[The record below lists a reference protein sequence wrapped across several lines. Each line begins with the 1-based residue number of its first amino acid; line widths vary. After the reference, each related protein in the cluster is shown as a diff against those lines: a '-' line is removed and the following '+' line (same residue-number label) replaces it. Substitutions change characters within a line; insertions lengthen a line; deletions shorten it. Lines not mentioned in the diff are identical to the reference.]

1 MLIKNIRYSTITTI
15 SRLVSGFF
23 LIFILARLLTLSDFG
38 ILTYSLV
45 FANLL
50 ALIIEYGYELKL
62 SKDTA
67 KNLNDIGILTWRAV
81 KVKLSLLIF
90 VSIVLFIL
98 GIFAY
103 PDPTTYKI
111 MFIFTVS
118 SVFNS
123 FAKHFLIPYRSI
135 DRFDVEAKYVFINNI
150 LLFGVVALV
159 AYFSRNITAI
169 ALGFLCVKIIYS
181 TLTVRRFIADFG
193 LDFGTL
199 NLLAELKQTFPY
211 AVHIAVGAMYLNI
224 DTIILKEFVS
234 NSEIGIYQ
242 AGMRAMAAA
251 TIGLGI
257 LNSVLIPRLSSL
269 VDGSKNQLIELS
281 TKFNLFTLIL
291 GVSTA
296 VIVNIFSNELIYL
309 VYGEKF
315 STLSNY
321 VIYFSIIIFL
331 RYFGVVYGA
340 LLTISDKQKIRTY
353 GVLFTLLFIILVDLY
368 VIPTYRLYGALFT
381 LIAAHII
388 LTIIYFYFA
397 YKEYKTSFL
406 NFNYVK

>member
-98 GIFAY
+98 GVLEY

-111 MFIFTVS
+111 VFIFS
-118 SVFNS
+118 ISEVFNS

-135 DRFDVEAKYVFINNI
+135 DRFDVEAKFVFINNI
-150 LLFGVVALV
+150 LLFVIVALV

-269 VDGSKNQLIELS
+269 VDESKDQLIELS
-281 TKFNLFTLIL
+281 TKFNLITFIL
-291 GVSTA
+291 GLLIA
-296 VIVNIFSNELIYL
+296 LMVNIFSNELIYI

-321 VIYFSIIIFL
+321 VIYFSIIIFF
-331 RYFGVVYGA
+331 RYFSVVYGV
-340 LLTISDKQKIRTY
+340 LLTISDKQKVRTY
-353 GVLFTLLFIILVDLY
+353 GVLFTLLFIIVVDLL
-368 VIPTYRLYGALFT
+368 VIPTYGIHGALYT

-388 LTIIYFYFA
+388 LTAIYFYFA

>member
-1 MLIKNIRYSTITTI
+1 MLLKNIRYSIVTTI

-50 ALIIEYGYELKL
+50 VLIIEYGYELKL
-62 SKDTA
+62 SKDSA
-67 KNLNDIGILTWRAV
+67 KNLNAISILTSTAL
-81 KVKLSLLIF
+81 KVKLSLLSF
-90 VSIVLFIL
+90 VFIILFIL
-98 GIFAY
+98 GVLDY
-103 PDPTTYKI
+103 PDPTTFKI
-111 MFIFTVS
+111 VFIFS
-118 SVFNS
+118 ISAVFNS

-135 DRFDVEAKYVFINNI
+135 DRFDVEAKFVFINNI
-150 LLFGVVALV
+150 LLFGIVTVV

-169 ALGFLCVKIIYS
+169 ALGFLCVKILYS
-181 TLTVRRFIADFG
+181 TFTVRRFIADFG
-193 LDFGTL
+193 LKFDSV

-224 DTIILKEFVS
+224 DTIILREFVS

-257 LNSVLIPRLSSL
+257 FNSVLIPKLSSL
-269 VDGSKNQLIELS
+269 VDENKDQLIALS
-281 TKFNLFTLIL
+281 TKFNFFALIL
-291 GVSTA
+291 GLLIA
-296 VIVNIFSNELIYL
+296 LMVNIFSDELIYI
-309 VYGEKF
+309 VYGKKF

-321 VIYFSIIIFL
+321 VIYFSIIIFF
-331 RYFGVVYGA
+331 RYFSVVYGA
-340 LLTISDKQKIRTY
+340 LLTISDKQRIRTY
-353 GVLFTLLFIILVDLY
+353 GVLFTLLFIIVVDLL
-368 VIPTYRLYGALFT
+368 VIPTYGIHGALYT

-388 LTIIYFYFA
+388 LTAIYFYFA
-397 YKEYKTSFL
+397 FREYKTSFL

>member
-1 MLIKNIRYSTITTI
+1 MLIKNIRYSTVTTI

-50 ALIIEYGYELKL
+50 VLIIEYGYELKL
-62 SKDTA
+62 SKDSA
-67 KNLNDIGILTWRAV
+67 KNLNDISILTSTAL
-81 KVKLSLLIF
+81 KVKLSLLSF
-90 VSIVLFIL
+90 VIIILFIL
-98 GIFAY
+98 GVLDY
-103 PDPTTYKI
+103 PDPTTFKI
-111 MFIFTVS
+111 VFIFSIS

-135 DRFDVEAKYVFINNI
+135 DRFDVEAKFVFINNI
-150 LLFGVVALV
+150 LLFGIVALV

-169 ALGFLCVKIIYS
+169 ALGFLFVKILYS
-181 TLTVRRFIADFG
+181 IFTVRRFIADFG
-193 LDFGTL
+193 LKFDSV

-211 AVHIAVGAMYLNI
+211 AIHIAVGAMYLNI
-224 DTIILKEFVS
+224 DTIILREFVS

-257 LNSVLIPRLSSL
+257 FNSVLIPKLSSL
-269 VDGSKNQLIELS
+269 VGENKDQLIELS
-281 TKFNLFTLIL
+281 TKFNLFALIL
-291 GVSTA
+291 GLLIA
-296 VIVNIFSNELIYL
+296 LMVNIFSDELIYI
-309 VYGEKF
+309 VYGKKF

-321 VIYFSIIIFL
+321 VIYFSIIIFF
-331 RYFGVVYGA
+331 RYFSVVYGA

-353 GVLFTLLFIILVDLY
+353 GVLFTLLFIIVVDLLA
-368 VIPTYRLYGALFT
+368 IPTYGIHGALYT

-388 LTIIYFYFA
+388 LTAIYFYFA
-397 YKEYKTSFL
+397 FREYKTSFL

>member
-1 MLIKNIRYSTITTI
+1 MLLKNIKYSTITTI

-50 ALIIEYGYELKL
+50 VLIIEYGYELKL
-62 SKDTA
+62 SKDSA
-67 KNLNDIGILTWRAV
+67 KNLNDISILTSTAI
-81 KVKLSLLIF
+81 KVKLLLLSF
-90 VSIVLFIL
+90 VIIILFIL
-98 GIFAY
+98 GVLDY

-111 MFIFTVS
+111 VFIFS
-118 SVFNS
+118 ISAVFNS

-135 DRFDVEAKYVFINNI
+135 DRFDVEAKFVFINNI

-159 AYFSRNITAI
+159 AYFSRNITVI
-169 ALGFLCVKIIYS
+169 ALGFLCVKILYS
-181 TLTVRRFIADFG
+181 TFTVRRFIADFG
-193 LDFGTL
+193 LKFGSV
-199 NLLAELKQTFPY
+199 NLLAELKKTFPY

-224 DTIILKEFVS
+224 DTIILREFVS

-257 LNSVLIPRLSSL
+257 FNSVLIPKLSSL
-269 VDGSKNQLIELS
+269 VDENKVQLIELS
-281 TKFNLFTLIL
+281 TKFNLITLISGL
-291 GVSTA
+291 LIA
-296 VIVNIFSNELIYL
+296 LMVNIFSNELIYI
-309 VYGEKF
+309 VYGKKF

-321 VIYFSIIIFL
+321 VIYFSIIIFF
-331 RYFGVVYGA
+331 RYFSVVYGA
-340 LLTISDKQKIRTY
+340 LLTISDKQKVRTY
-353 GVLFTLLFIILVDLY
+353 AVLFTLLFIIVVDLL
-368 VIPTYRLYGALFT
+368 VIPTYGIHGALYT

-388 LTIIYFYFA
+388 LTAIYFYFA
-397 YKEYKTSFL
+397 FKEYKTSFL
-406 NFNYVK
+406 NLNYVK

>member
-1 MLIKNIRYSTITTI
+1 MLLKNIRYSIVTTI

-50 ALIIEYGYELKL
+50 VLIIEYGYEFKL
-62 SKDTA
+62 SKDSA
-67 KNLNDIGILTWRAV
+67 KNLNAISILTSTAL
-81 KVKLSLLIF
+81 KVKLSLLSF
-90 VSIVLFIL
+90 VFIILFIL
-98 GIFAY
+98 GVLDY
-103 PDPTTYKI
+103 PDPTTFKI
-111 MFIFTVS
+111 VFIFS
-118 SVFNS
+118 ISAVFNS

-135 DRFDVEAKYVFINNI
+135 DRFDVEAKFVFINNI
-150 LLFGVVALV
+150 LLFGIVTVV

-169 ALGFLCVKIIYS
+169 ALGFLCVKILYS
-181 TLTVRRFIADFG
+181 TFTVRRFIADFG
-193 LDFGTL
+193 LKFDSV

-224 DTIILKEFVS
+224 DTIILREFVS

-257 LNSVLIPRLSSL
+257 FNSVLIPKLSSL
-269 VDGSKNQLIELS
+269 VDENKDQLIALS
-281 TKFNLFTLIL
+281 TKFNFFALIL
-291 GVSTA
+291 GLLIA
-296 VIVNIFSNELIYL
+296 LMVNIFSDELIYI
-309 VYGEKF
+309 VYGKKF

-321 VIYFSIIIFL
+321 VIYFSIIIFF
-331 RYFGVVYGA
+331 RYFSVVYGA
-340 LLTISDKQKIRTY
+340 LLTISDKQRIRTY
-353 GVLFTLLFIILVDLY
+353 GVLFTLLFIIVVDLL
-368 VIPTYRLYGALFT
+368 VIPTYGIHGALYT

-388 LTIIYFYFA
+388 LTAIYFYFA
-397 YKEYKTSFL
+397 FREYKTSFL

>member
-1 MLIKNIRYSTITTI
+1 MLLKNIRYSTVTTI

-50 ALIIEYGYELKL
+50 VLIIEYGYELKL
-62 SKDTA
+62 SKDSA
-67 KNLNDIGILTWRAV
+67 KNLNAISILTSTAL
-81 KVKLSLLIF
+81 KVKLSLLSF
-90 VSIVLFIL
+90 VFIILFIL
-98 GIFAY
+98 GVLDY
-103 PDPTTYKI
+103 PDPTTFKI
-111 MFIFTVS
+111 VFIFS
-118 SVFNS
+118 ISAVFNS

-135 DRFDVEAKYVFINNI
+135 DRFDVEAKFVFINNI
-150 LLFGVVALV
+150 LLFGIVTVV

-169 ALGFLCVKIIYS
+169 ALGFLCVKILYS
-181 TLTVRRFIADFG
+181 TFTVRRFIADFG
-193 LDFGTL
+193 LKFGSI

-224 DTIILKEFVS
+224 DTIILREFVS

-257 LNSVLIPRLSSL
+257 FNSVLIPKLSSL
-269 VDGSKNQLIELS
+269 VDENKDQLIALS
-281 TKFNLFTLIL
+281 TKFNFFALIL
-291 GVSTA
+291 GLLIA
-296 VIVNIFSNELIYL
+296 LMVNIFSDELIYI
-309 VYGEKF
+309 VYGKKF

-321 VIYFSIIIFL
+321 VSYFSIIIFF
-331 RYFGVVYGA
+331 RYFSVVYGA

-353 GVLFTLLFIILVDLY
+353 GVLFTLLFIIVVDLL
-368 VIPTYRLYGALFT
+368 VIPTYGIHGALYT

-388 LTIIYFYFA
+388 LTAIYFYFA
-397 YKEYKTSFL
+397 FREYKTSFL

>member
-1 MLIKNIRYSTITTI
+1 MLLNNIRYSTVTTL

-50 ALIIEYGYELKL
+50 VLIIEYGYEFKL
-62 SKDTA
+62 SKDSA
-67 KNLNDIGILTWRAV
+67 KNLNDISILTSTAI
-81 KVKLSLLIF
+81 KVKLSLLSF
-90 VSIVLFIL
+90 VIIILFIL
-98 GIFAY
+98 GVLDY
-103 PDPTTYKI
+103 PDPKTYKI
-111 MFIFTVS
+111 LFIFS
-118 SVFNS
+118 ISAVFNS

-150 LLFGVVALV
+150 LLFGTVALV

-169 ALGFLCVKIIYS
+169 ALGFLFVKILYS
-181 TLTVRRFIADFG
+181 TFTVRRFIADFG
-193 LDFGTL
+193 LKFDAI

-224 DTIILKEFVS
+224 DTIILREFIS

-257 LNSVLIPRLSSL
+257 FNSVLIPKLSSL
-269 VDGSKNQLIELS
+269 VDKNKDQLIELS
-281 TKFNLFTLIL
+281 TKFNLITLIL
-291 GVSTA
+291 GVLIA
-296 VIVNIFSNELIYL
+296 LIVNVFSNELIYI

-315 STLSNY
+315 SALSNY
-321 VIYFSIIIFL
+321 VIYFSIIIFF
-331 RYFGVVYGA
+331 RYFSVVYGA
-340 LLTISDKQKIRTY
+340 LLTISDKQNVRTY
-353 GVLFTLLFIILVDLY
+353 GVLFTLLFIIVVDLL
-368 VIPTYRLYGALFT
+368 VIPTYGIHGALYT

-388 LTIIYFYFA
+388 LAIIYFYFA
-397 YKEYKTSFL
+397 FREYKTSFL
-406 NFNYVK
+406 NFKYVK

>member
-1 MLIKNIRYSTITTI
+1 MLLKNIRYSTVTTI

-50 ALIIEYGYELKL
+50 VLIIEYGYELKL
-62 SKDTA
+62 SKDSA
-67 KNLNDIGILTWRAV
+67 KNLNDISILTSTAL
-81 KVKLSLLIF
+81 KVKLSLLSF
-90 VSIVLFIL
+90 VIIILFIL
-98 GIFAY
+98 GVLDY
-103 PDPTTYKI
+103 PDPTTFKI
-111 MFIFTVS
+111 VFIFSIS

-135 DRFDVEAKYVFINNI
+135 DRFDVEAKFVFINNI
-150 LLFGVVALV
+150 LLFGIVALV

-169 ALGFLCVKIIYS
+169 ALGFLFVKILYS
-181 TLTVRRFIADFG
+181 IFTVRRFIADFG
-193 LDFGTL
+193 LKFDSV

-224 DTIILKEFVS
+224 DTIILREFVS

-257 LNSVLIPRLSSL
+257 FNSVLIPKLSSL
-269 VDGSKNQLIELS
+269 VGENKDQLIELS
-281 TKFNLFTLIL
+281 TKFNLFALIL
-291 GVSTA
+291 GLLIA
-296 VIVNIFSNELIYL
+296 LMVNIFSDELIYI
-309 VYGEKF
+309 VYGKKF

-321 VIYFSIIIFL
+321 VIYFSIIIFF
-331 RYFGVVYGA
+331 RYFSVVYGA

-353 GVLFTLLFIILVDLY
+353 GVLFTLLFIIVVDLLA
-368 VIPTYRLYGALFT
+368 IPTYGIHGALYT

-388 LTIIYFYFA
+388 LTAIYFYFA
-397 YKEYKTSFL
+397 FREYKTSFL

>member
-1 MLIKNIRYSTITTI
+1 MLINNIRYSTITTV

-23 LIFILARLLTLSDFG
+23 LIFILARLLTLSAFG
-38 ILTYSLV
+38 ILTYSIV

-50 ALIIEYGYELKL
+50 VLIIEYGYELKL

-67 KNLNDIGILTWRAV
+67 RNLNDIGILTWRAV
-81 KVKLSLLIF
+81 KVKLLLLIF
-90 VSIVLFIL
+90 VIIILFIL
-98 GIFAY
+98 GIFSY

-111 MFIFTVS
+111 IFILCIS

-123 FAKHFLIPYRSI
+123 FAKHFLIPYRSV

-150 LLFGVVALV
+150 LLFWVVALI
-159 AYFSRNITAI
+159 AYSSRNITAI

-181 TLTVRRFIADFG
+181 TLTVRKFISDFG
-193 LDFGTL
+193 FKFDTV
-199 NLLAELKQTFPY
+199 NLFDELKQTFPY
-211 AVHIAVGAMYLNI
+211 AVHIAVGALYLNI
-224 DTIILKEFVS
+224 DTIILRAFVS

-242 AGMRAMAAA
+242 AGMRAMAAT

-257 LNSVLIPRLSSL
+257 LNSVLIPKLSSL
-269 VDGSKNQLIELS
+269 VDKSKDQLIELS
-281 TKFNLFTLIL
+281 TKFNLVAFIL
-291 GVSTA
+291 GVLIA
-296 VIVNIFSNELIYL
+296 FIVNIFSNELIYL

-353 GVLFTLLFIILVDLY
+353 GVLFTLLFIIVVDLF
-368 VIPTYRLYGALFT
+368 VIPTYELYGALYT
-381 LIAAHII
+381 LIASHII
-388 LTIIYFYFA
+388 LNTIYFYFA
-397 YKEYKTSFL
+397 YKEYRTSF
-406 NFNYVK
+406 FNIAYVK

>member
-1 MLIKNIRYSTITTI
+1 MLLKNIRYSTITTV

-23 LIFILARLLTLSDFG
+23 LIFILARLLTLSAFG
-38 ILTYSLV
+38 ILTYSIV

-50 ALIIEYGYELKL
+50 VLIIEYGYELKL

-67 KNLNDIGILTWRAV
+67 KNLNEIGILTWRAV
-81 KVKLSLLIF
+81 KVKLLLLIF
-90 VSIVLFIL
+90 VIIILFIL
-98 GIFAY
+98 GVFSY

-111 MFIFTVS
+111 ILILCIS

-150 LLFGVVALV
+150 LLFWVVALI

-181 TLTVRRFIADFG
+181 TFTVRRFIADFG
-193 LDFGTL
+193 LKFDTI
-199 NLLAELKQTFPY
+199 NLFYELKQTFPY

-224 DTIILKEFVS
+224 DTIILKEFVT
-234 NSEIGIYQ
+234 NSEIGLYQ

-257 LNSVLIPRLSSL
+257 LNSVLIPKLSSL
-269 VDGSKNQLIELS
+269 VDGRKDQLIKLS
-281 TKFNLFTLIL
+281 TKFNLFALIL
-291 GVSTA
+291 GVLTA

-315 STLSNY
+315 STLSDY
-321 VIYFSIIIFL
+321 VIYFSIIIFF
-331 RYFGVVYGA
+331 RYFSVVYGA
-340 LLTISDKQKIRTY
+340 LLTISNKQKIRTY
-353 GVLFTLLFIILVDLY
+353 GVLFTLLFIIVGDLL
-368 VIPTYRLYGALFT
+368 VIPIYELHGALFT

-388 LTIIYFYFA
+388 LAAIYFWFA
-397 YKEYKTSFL
+397 FKEYKTSFL
-406 NFNYVK
+406 NLNYVK

>member
-1 MLIKNIRYSTITTI
+1 MLLKNIRYSTITNV

-50 ALIIEYGYELKL
+50 VLIIEYGYEIKL
-62 SKDTA
+62 SKDSA
-67 KNLNDIGILTWRAV
+67 KNLNDISILTSTAI
-81 KVKLSLLIF
+81 KVKLSLLSF
-90 VSIVLFIL
+90 VIIILFIL
-98 GIFAY
+98 GVLDY

-111 MFIFTVS
+111 VFIFS
-118 SVFNS
+118 ISAVFNS

-135 DRFDVEAKYVFINNI
+135 DRFDVEAKFVFINNI

-159 AYFSRNITAI
+159 AYFSRNITVI
-169 ALGFLCVKIIYS
+169 ALGFLCVKILYS
-181 TLTVRRFIADFG
+181 TFTARRFIADFG
-193 LDFGTL
+193 LKFDSV

-224 DTIILKEFVS
+224 DTIILREFVS

-257 LNSVLIPRLSSL
+257 FNSVLIPKLSSL
-269 VDGSKNQLIELS
+269 VDENKVQLIELS
-281 TKFNLFTLIL
+281 TKFNLITLISGL
-291 GVSTA
+291 LIA
-296 VIVNIFSNELIYL
+296 LMVNIFSNELIYI
-309 VYGEKF
+309 VYGKKF

-321 VIYFSIIIFL
+321 VIYFSIIIFF
-331 RYFGVVYGA
+331 RYFSVVYGA

-353 GVLFTLLFIILVDLY
+353 GVLFTLLFIIVVDLF
-368 VIPTYRLYGALFT
+368 VIPTYELHGALIT

-388 LTIIYFYFA
+388 LTAIYFYFA
-397 YKEYKTSFL
+397 FREYKTSFL
-406 NFNYVK
+406 NINYVK

>member
-1 MLIKNIRYSTITTI
+1 MLLKNIRYSTITTV

-23 LIFILARLLTLSDFG
+23 LIFILARLLTLNAFG
-38 ILTYSLV
+38 ILTYSIV

-50 ALIIEYGYELKL
+50 VLIIEYGYELKL

-67 KNLNDIGILTWRAV
+67 KNLNEIGILTWRAV
-81 KVKLSLLIF
+81 KVKLLLLIF
-90 VSIVLFIL
+90 VIIILFIL
-98 GIFAY
+98 GVFSY

-111 MFIFTVS
+111 IFILCIS

-150 LLFGVVALV
+150 LLFWVVALI

-181 TLTVRRFIADFG
+181 TFTVRRFIADFG
-193 LDFGTL
+193 LKFDTI
-199 NLLAELKQTFPY
+199 NLFYELKQTFPY

-224 DTIILKEFVS
+224 DTIILKEFVT
-234 NSEIGIYQ
+234 NSEIGLYQ
-242 AGMRAMAAA
+242 AGMRAMAGA

-257 LNSVLIPRLSSL
+257 LNSVLIPKLSSL
-269 VDGSKNQLIELS
+269 VDGRKDQLIKLS
-281 TKFNLFTLIL
+281 TKFNLFALIL
-291 GVSTA
+291 GVLTA

-315 STLSNY
+315 STLSDY
-321 VIYFSIIIFL
+321 VIYFSIIIFF
-331 RYFGVVYGA
+331 RYFSVVYGA
-340 LLTISDKQKIRTY
+340 LLTISNKQKIRTY
-353 GVLFTLLFIILVDLY
+353 GVLFTLLFIIVGDLF
-368 VIPTYRLYGALFT
+368 VIPIYELHGALFT

-388 LTIIYFYFA
+388 LAAIYFWFA
-397 YKEYKTSFL
+397 FKEYKTSFL
-406 NFNYVK
+406 NLNYVK

>member
-1 MLIKNIRYSTITTI
+1 MLLNNIRYSTVTTL

-50 ALIIEYGYELKL
+50 VLIIEYGYEFKL
-62 SKDTA
+62 SKDSA
-67 KNLNDIGILTWRAV
+67 KNLNDISILTSTAI
-81 KVKLSLLIF
+81 KVKLSLLSF
-90 VSIVLFIL
+90 VIIILFIL
-98 GIFAY
+98 GALDY
-103 PDPTTYKI
+103 PDPKTYKI
-111 MFIFTVS
+111 LFIFS
-118 SVFNS
+118 ISAVFNS

-150 LLFGVVALV
+150 LLFGTVALV

-169 ALGFLCVKIIYS
+169 ALGFLFVKILYS
-181 TLTVRRFIADFG
+181 TFTVRRFIADFG
-193 LDFGTL
+193 LKFDAI

-224 DTIILKEFVS
+224 DTIILREFIS

-257 LNSVLIPRLSSL
+257 FNSVLIPKLSSL
-269 VDGSKNQLIELS
+269 VDKNKDQLIELS
-281 TKFNLFTLIL
+281 TKFNLITLIL
-291 GVSTA
+291 GVLIA
-296 VIVNIFSNELIYL
+296 LIVNVFSNELIYI

-315 STLSNY
+315 SALSNY
-321 VIYFSIIIFL
+321 VFYFSIIIFF
-331 RYFGVVYGA
+331 RYFSVVYGA
-340 LLTISDKQKIRTY
+340 LLTISDKQNVRTY
-353 GVLFTLLFIILVDLY
+353 GVLFTLLFIIVVDLL
-368 VIPTYRLYGALFT
+368 VIPTYGIHGALYT

-388 LTIIYFYFA
+388 LAIIYFYFA
-397 YKEYKTSFL
+397 FREYKTSFL
-406 NFNYVK
+406 NFKYVK

>member
-1 MLIKNIRYSTITTI
+1 MLLNNIRYSTVTTL

-50 ALIIEYGYELKL
+50 VLIIEYGYEFKL
-62 SKDTA
+62 SKDSA
-67 KNLNDIGILTWRAV
+67 KNLNDISILTSTAI
-81 KVKLSLLIF
+81 KVKLSLLSF
-90 VSIVLFIL
+90 VIIILFIL
-98 GIFAY
+98 GILDY
-103 PDPTTYKI
+103 PDPKTYKI
-111 MFIFTVS
+111 LFIFS
-118 SVFNS
+118 ISAVFNS

-150 LLFGVVALV
+150 LLFGTITLV

-169 ALGFLCVKIIYS
+169 ALGFLFVKILYS

-193 LDFGTL
+193 LKFDAI
-199 NLLAELKQTFPY
+199 NLSSELKQSFPY

-224 DTIILKEFVS
+224 DTIILREFIS
-234 NSEIGIYQ
+234 ISEIGIYQ

-257 LNSVLIPRLSSL
+257 FNSVLIPKLSSL
-269 VDGSKNQLIELS
+269 VDKNKEQLIELS
-281 TKFNLFTLIL
+281 TKFNLITLIL
-291 GVSTA
+291 GVLIA
-296 VIVNIFSNELIYL
+296 LIVNVFSNELIYI
-309 VYGEKF
+309 VYGKKF
-315 STLSNY
+315 SALSNY

-331 RYFGVVYGA
+331 RYFSVVYGA
-340 LLTISDKQKIRTY
+340 LLTISDKQKVRTY
-353 GVLFTLLFIILVDLY
+353 GVLFTLLFIIVVDLL
-368 VIPTYRLYGALFT
+368 VIPTYGIHGALYT

-388 LTIIYFYFA
+388 LAIIYFYFA
-397 YKEYKTSFL
+397 FREYKTSFL
-406 NFNYVK
+406 NFKYVK

>member
-1 MLIKNIRYSTITTI
+1 MLLKNIRYSIVTTI

-50 ALIIEYGYELKL
+50 VLIIEYGYELKL
-62 SKDTA
+62 SKDSA
-67 KNLNDIGILTWRAV
+67 KNPNDISILTSTAL
-81 KVKLSLLIF
+81 KVKLLLLSF
-90 VSIVLFIL
+90 VIIILFIL
-98 GIFAY
+98 GVLDY

-111 MFIFTVS
+111 VLIFS
-118 SVFNS
+118 ISAIFNS

-135 DRFDVEAKYVFINNI
+135 DRFDVEAKFVFINNI
-150 LLFGVVALV
+150 LLFGIVAVV

-169 ALGFLCVKIIYS
+169 ALGFLCVKILYS
-181 TLTVRRFIADFG
+181 TFTVRRFIADFG
-193 LDFGTL
+193 LKFDSV

-224 DTIILKEFVS
+224 DTIILREFVS

-257 LNSVLIPRLSSL
+257 FNSVLIPKLSSL
-269 VDGSKNQLIELS
+269 VDENKDQLIALS
-281 TKFNLFTLIL
+281 TKFNFFALIL
-291 GVSTA
+291 GLLIA
-296 VIVNIFSNELIYL
+296 LMVNIFSDELIYI
-309 VYGEKF
+309 VYGKKF

-321 VIYFSIIIFL
+321 VIYFSIIIFF
-331 RYFGVVYGA
+331 RYFSVVYGA

-353 GVLFTLLFIILVDLY
+353 GVLFTLLFIIVVDLL
-368 VIPTYRLYGALFT
+368 VIPTYGIHGALYT

-388 LTIIYFYFA
+388 LTAIYFYFA
-397 YKEYKTSFL
+397 FREYKTSFL

>member
-1 MLIKNIRYSTITTI
+1 MLINNIRYSTITTV

-23 LIFILARLLTLSDFG
+23 LIFILARLLTLSAFG
-38 ILTYSLV
+38 ILTYSIV

-50 ALIIEYGYELKL
+50 VLIIEYGYELKL

-67 KNLNDIGILTWRAV
+67 RNLNDIGILTWRAV
-81 KVKLSLLIF
+81 KVKLLLLIF
-90 VSIVLFIL
+90 VIIILFIL
-98 GIFAY
+98 GIFSY

-111 MFIFTVS
+111 IFILCIS

-123 FAKHFLIPYRSI
+123 FAKHFLIPYRSV

-150 LLFGVVALV
+150 LLFWVVALI
-159 AYFSRNITAI
+159 AYSSRNITAI

-181 TLTVRRFIADFG
+181 TLTVRKFISDFG
-193 LDFGTL
+193 FKFDTV
-199 NLLAELKQTFPY
+199 NLFDELKQTFPY
-211 AVHIAVGAMYLNI
+211 AVHIAVGALYLNI
-224 DTIILKEFVS
+224 DTIILGAFVS

-242 AGMRAMAAA
+242 AGMRAMAAT

-257 LNSVLIPRLSSL
+257 LNSVLIPKLSSL
-269 VDGSKNQLIELS
+269 VDKSKDQLIELS
-281 TKFNLFTLIL
+281 TKFNLVAFIL
-291 GVSTA
+291 GVLIA
-296 VIVNIFSNELIYL
+296 FIVNIFSNELIYL

-353 GVLFTLLFIILVDLY
+353 GVLFTLLFIIVVDLF
-368 VIPTYRLYGALFT
+368 VIPTYELYGALYT
-381 LIAAHII
+381 LIASHII
-388 LTIIYFYFA
+388 LNTIYFYFA
-397 YKEYKTSFL
+397 YKEYRTSF
-406 NFNYVK
+406 FNIAYVK

>member
-1 MLIKNIRYSTITTI
+1 MLLKNIRYSTVTTI

-50 ALIIEYGYELKL
+50 VLIIEYGYELKL
-62 SKDTA
+62 SKDSA
-67 KNLNDIGILTWRAV
+67 KNLNDISILTSTAL
-81 KVKLSLLIF
+81 KVKLSLLSF
-90 VSIVLFIL
+90 VIIILFIL
-98 GIFAY
+98 GVLDY
-103 PDPTTYKI
+103 PDPTTFKI
-111 MFIFTVS
+111 VFIFSIS

-135 DRFDVEAKYVFINNI
+135 DRFDVEAKFVFINNI
-150 LLFGVVALV
+150 LLFGIVALV

-169 ALGFLCVKIIYS
+169 ALGFLFVKILYS
-181 TLTVRRFIADFG
+181 IFTVRRFIADFG
-193 LDFGTL
+193 LKFDSV

-211 AVHIAVGAMYLNI
+211 AIHIAVGAMYLNI
-224 DTIILKEFVS
+224 DTIILREFVS

-257 LNSVLIPRLSSL
+257 LNSVLIPKLSSL
-269 VDGSKNQLIELS
+269 VDENKDQLIELS
-281 TKFNLFTLIL
+281 TKFNLITLIL
-291 GVSTA
+291 GLLIA
-296 VIVNIFSNELIYL
+296 LIVNIFSNELIYI

-321 VIYFSIIIFL
+321 VIYFSIIIFF
-331 RYFGVVYGA
+331 RYFSVVYGA
-340 LLTISDKQKIRTY
+340 LLTISDKQKVRTY
-353 GVLFTLLFIILVDLY
+353 GVIFTLLFIIVVDLL
-368 VIPTYRLYGALFT
+368 VIPTYGIYGALFT
-381 LIAAHII
+381 LIAAHFI
-388 LTIIYFYFA
+388 LAVIYFYFA
-397 YKEYKTSFL
+397 FREYKTSFL
-406 NFNYVK
+406 NLNYVK

>member
-1 MLIKNIRYSTITTI
+1 MLINNIRYSTITTV

-23 LIFILARLLTLSDFG
+23 LIFILARLLTLSAFG
-38 ILTYSLV
+38 ILTYSIV

-50 ALIIEYGYELKL
+50 VLIIEYGYELKL

-67 KNLNDIGILTWRAV
+67 RNLNDIGILTWRAV
-81 KVKLSLLIF
+81 KVKLLLLIF
-90 VSIVLFIL
+90 VIIILFIL
-98 GIFAY
+98 GIFSY

-111 MFIFTVS
+111 IFILCIS

-123 FAKHFLIPYRSI
+123 FAKHFLIPYRSV

-150 LLFGVVALV
+150 LLFWVVALI
-159 AYFSRNITAI
+159 AYSSRNITAI

-181 TLTVRRFIADFG
+181 TLTVRKFISDFG
-193 LDFGTL
+193 FKFDTV
-199 NLLAELKQTFPY
+199 NLFDELKQTFPY
-211 AVHIAVGAMYLNI
+211 AVHIAVGALYLNI
-224 DTIILKEFVS
+224 DTIILRAFVS

-242 AGMRAMAAA
+242 AGMRAMAAT

-257 LNSVLIPRLSSL
+257 LNSVLIPKLSSL
-269 VDGSKNQLIELS
+269 VDKSKDQLIELS
-281 TKFNLFTLIL
+281 TKFNLVAFIL
-291 GVSTA
+291 GVLIA
-296 VIVNIFSNELIYL
+296 FIVNIFSNELIYL

-353 GVLFTLLFIILVDLY
+353 GVLFTLLFIIVVDLF
-368 VIPTYRLYGALFT
+368 VIPTYELYGALYT

-388 LTIIYFYFA
+388 LNTIYFYFA
-397 YKEYKTSFL
+397 YKEYRTSF
-406 NFNYVK
+406 FNIAYVK